1 MPTTGLDPSRPSP
14 KGDGRMAERTRTSTR
29 LPGLAPE
36 AVSPFRATPSLS
48 FTYGPIRS
56 GVVGTLVGVVDGDSN
71 CIYNL
76 NDDA

>member
-1 MPTTGLDPSRPSP
+1 
-14 KGDGRMAERTRTSTR
+14 